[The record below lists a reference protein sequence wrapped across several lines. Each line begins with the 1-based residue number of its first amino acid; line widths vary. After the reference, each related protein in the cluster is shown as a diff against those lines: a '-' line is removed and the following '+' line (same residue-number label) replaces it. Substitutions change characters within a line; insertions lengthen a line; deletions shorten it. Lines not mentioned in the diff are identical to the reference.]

1 MLITTPFFMLRCLGD
16 VNRAP
21 FIFLSLRRNFIS
33 LVGIATVLLCFFF
46 LGWQHR
52 KRSIVEIPLQ
62 VDLPGR
68 GEAHVLDIHPS
79 PFIVLN
85 WIPQMWWSCLPCNYW
100 FPTCG
105 GCITQSF
112 PYPWLNTPNVSIF
125 PASTDTILRN
135 NDKVDSLAEQKVI
148 VPDTIAQNPADS
160 LSRWERVRQ
169 GWRNFWRRRLFK
181 NAQSDTKVGQ

>member
-1 MLITTPFFMLRCLGD
+1 MVIK
-16 VNRAP
+16 
-21 FIFLSLRRNFIS
+21 LSLFFRRVSRKWFS
-33 LVGIATVLLCFFF
+33 LVCLSMVLLFSFSC
-46 LGWQHR
+46 GWQHR
-52 KRSIVEIPLQ
+52 KRAVGDFCFKVESA
-62 VDLPGR
+62 GK
-68 GEAHVLDIHPS
+68 GEAYALDIHPS

-160 LSRWERVRQ
+160 LSRWDRVWQ
-169 GWRNFWRRRLFK
+169 GWRNFWRRRK
-181 NAQSDTKVGQ
+181 QEP